1 MNGILKSIAV
11 AIVILLGLEAV
22 GHPAHALS
30 ERDRGQVEQI
40 VRDYLK
46 NNPRVLQEMIDRLQA
61 LNEREAAIEA
71 EKNIIANRAQ
81 VTGGDKAMVAG
92 NPNGDVTVVEFFD
105 YRCSFCRLAQPNIVR
120 LIKEDPNVRV
130 VFKEYPVLGPESIT
144 ASRAAIASARQ
155 GKYVDYH
162 MALMG
167 LQEPLTDAVVYRV
180 AGEVGLDVAR
190 LKQDMKDEAIDQ
202 IISDNHALADK
213 LGIEGTP
220 NFVVGTQLLQGL
232 VPYERMTDA
241 IEKAR
246 KAKTFKPVEG

>member
-1 MNGILKSIAV
+1 MSRILKSIAV
-11 AIVILLGLEAV
+11 AIVILLGLQA
-22 GHPAHALS
+22 GQPAHALS
-30 ERDRGQVEQI
+30 ERDKAQVEQI

-46 NNPRVLQEMIDRLQA
+46 NNPRVLQDMINRLQA
-61 LNEREAAIEA
+61 LNEREAAVEA
-71 EKNIIANRAQ
+71 EKNIVANRTQ
-81 VTGGDKAMVAG
+81 VLGGDKSMVAG

-105 YRCSFCRLAQPNIVR
+105 YRCSYCRLAQPNIVR
-120 LIKEDPNVRV
+120 LLKEDSNVRV

-155 GKYVDYH
+155 GKYVEYH

-167 LQEPLTDAVVYRV
+167 LQEPLTDAVIYRV

-202 IISDNHALADK
+202 LIADNHALAEK

-232 VPYERMTDA
+232 VPYERMKEA
-241 IEKAR
+241 IDKAR
-246 KAKTFKPVEG
+246 KAKPFKPVEG